1 MTEALDSPGSAVV
14 GRLTNVPPWEAELI
28 LSMRL
33 WMDSLEG
40 QEKVGTGFARC
51 FGTAGGRAEI
61 RQFERLL
68 TALCA
73 YARRPLVRHG
83 LGCDCIGSD
92 EAVLQTLVREAAR
105 GDLAEAAMVASLLVP
120 ASQAEHVALMAAQ
133 VGLAMQCIAR
143 QSPPPRGTAETVRSR
158 TLH

>member
-1 MTEALDSPGSAVV
+1 MTDAVDSPGSTVV
-14 GRLTNVPPWEAELI
+14 GRLTHVPPWEAELI

-40 QEKVGTGFARC
+40 QAKVGTGFARC
-51 FGTAGGRAEI
+51 FGAAGGQAEV

-73 YARRPLVRHG
+73 YARRPLVRHS

-105 GDLAEAAMVASLLVP
+105 GNLAEAAMVASLLVP

-143 QSPPPRGTAETVRSR
+143 QPPPPHDAALPQRDR

>member
-1 MTEALDSPGSAVV
+1 MTEAMASAGSTVV
-14 GRLTNVPPWEAELI
+14 GRLTDVPPWEAELI

-40 QEKVGTGFARC
+40 QARVGTGFARC
-51 FGTAGGRAEI
+51 FGAAGGRAEI

-92 EAVLQTLVREAAR
+92 EAVLQTVVREAAR
-105 GDLAEAAMVASLLVP
+105 GDLAEAAMIASLIVP

-143 QSPPPRGTAETVRSR
+143 QAPPSRDSHDARQER